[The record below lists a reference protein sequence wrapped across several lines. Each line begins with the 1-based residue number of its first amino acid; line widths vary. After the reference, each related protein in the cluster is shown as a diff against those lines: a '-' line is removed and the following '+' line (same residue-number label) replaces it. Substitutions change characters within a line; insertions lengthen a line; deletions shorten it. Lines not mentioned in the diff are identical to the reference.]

1 MSRSHLN
8 KIGQFN
14 LRNTGARSELEMF
27 GLHEHSKMKILLS
40 FFLISNFVFADLD
53 DVDIEV
59 LKNAVTGVYIECKI
73 EKVNSFIFKM
83 L

>member
-1 MSRSHLN
+1 MRITCALC
-8 KIGQFN
+8 
-14 LRNTGARSELEMF
+14 ELEMV
-27 GLHEHSKMKILLS
+27 GLYDHSKMKILLS
-40 FFLISNFVFADLD
+40 FFLLSNFVFADLD

-73 EKVNSFIFKM
+73 DKVNSFVFKM